1 MINSIIKEEESN
13 EEEQED
19 QNISEK
25 ELSLKE
31 NQKSKS
37 KEEKLEENNE
47 LNLSKE
53 EIELDS
59 DHSLSEYTE
68 DILPKIFSKY
78 TKDKEVKKIKTL
90 IISSNLNLYEKD
102 DEKRTI
108 LHRACLQLKLSIVKD
123 LIPKLTSKYINQ
135 LDKYG
140 NSPLILACKYTFSS
154 KETNDREKILEIL
167 LKHGADI
174 HCIEPINGWTA
185 LHWCCF
191 NGDLNCVKLLINYG
205 SNFFLPSKYGFFT
218 IDLAGKK
225 LFYELVSFLIKTASN
240 YLQKV
245 GEYELLDVDYLFTE
259 SSKNNILKENFK
271 EKEKNNDK
279 ETNKDKDKK
288 TSNIARVKTFVAK
301 KDKNLY
307 KNKNYNDDEKSDIK
321 DNYREKDFT
330 FRKKALSGDIKPV
343 ILNILDKNVSDLP
356 KINQTVYLRL
366 FTEHCL
372 YWACFFNFSEKII
385 NMFLSLYNTRPAFP
399 LFSLDNKTALHA
411 ACIQGSFIPFQLV
424 YKTNELR
431 RKRKLEQDIK
441 SEKIIPVT
449 LEENDLNYSKCIKY
463 PAEFNQY
470 KKKFLSSAHYNS
482 FSDEF
487 KNYLNQYFFN
497 LIYPK
502 TLMEKLPISQ
512 IFDKDKNTPITL
524 ACKYNNQNFIKNLLK
539 SELIEDIHEE
549 LKPDNNLGYSGYYY
563 LKNSTFK
570 RKFLEE
576 AGKGTYIIPPVVLE
590 LNKNPKTMSSINLI
604 MKIAINEGLIVALMQ
619 KIDDS
624 KVYLLI
630 DINEELF
637 YKQAEI
643 EKIEMKLLDKNL
655 LLKFENN
662 KNFIDIIEPFFSRH
676 YQYIIIKCISNCLDT
691 EMLKNQKI
699 LNQIFLT
706 HMPNI
711 TTKIYSTIIKHPI
724 YALNPLCYFFDYFLE
739 NKNCT
744 YSYIKLLHAYF
755 GESISMF
762 YAFYAYLTNM
772 YILLAIASIS
782 YCIYYGSELFTAQ
795 DIYPSFFII
804 FIIWNIVILIKWRR
818 KCNEIQEKWGLK
830 VSSDSQIIR
839 PEFHGDEYYT
849 DLDAPLEKHVSKY
862 DSFISFFI
870 TLPFIILLLG
880 ADILVFYFTTKWED
894 LVKTNEKFWFRYVP
908 SIVRSLALVIVAK
921 IYDMIAVYST
931 RLENRKQEDI
941 YEMVMGVKVFIFRLI
956 SDFTAVIYSA
966 MVTRDI
972 YRLKT
977 LLYTHIVI
985 KYLSEIGGRFVY
997 PFLWHYF
1004 LKKYYF
1010 KKVDSK
1016 AKLYPIKKEDKKT
1029 NAKEEDKTTFTNKL
1043 NNKEKEKFK
1052 ENDILKINKVNLTD
1066 NPEKTEK
1073 ALKTEE
1079 NPELDIENTI
1089 YKDIKKDKENN
1100 KEPLR
1105 TLSKILSTHEL
1116 YNRVSIISNNKGD
1129 SKIFDI
1135 NPDFIE
1141 LQKTLIDKSAIYYD
1155 YADVLI
1161 THVLISL
1168 FAIIIPFAPLICF
1181 VFQIMSQ
1188 NARLYID
1195 IFCLKR
1201 PTPLSCKNIKIWNQ
1215 ILQINNIIMSFTN
1228 CFLYYFYGTN
1238 NFFVGKKTANK
1249 IEIMIFSVEESFF
1262 GIICAEHLFIMINFL
1277 AQKLI
1282 SDIPEW
1288 VRKEKENL
1296 IGYYQIMSLDK
1307 KKKENLE
1314 LELKVEKYKN
1324 NIKELIHE
1332 KKIQMEKIN
1341 SFEKNLDIILKQI
1354 SFNQKKIEQYDEVFE
1369 EIKENQKLKTS
1380 NRFDETGKL
1389 KIYNKPKIKKLLENK
1404 IEKYNIEQMEHL
1416 ETEKILTTSISQEKN
1431 EETNIFLSSKIIKK
1445 NINIKIDKSLEKAIK
1460 EILNENKI
1468 NILTSENTNTNI
1480 DIIEIYFDFSL
1491 KKIFDFIEKIIFS
1504 KKLEYFL
1511 KNNRTSIVVCNSCSK
1526 NKGLFMCEQC
1536 SDILCSICKEN
1547 HDKNDLWKDHTIK
1560 VFNLPMKQNLI
1571 GRDIIYGLSEGS
1583 AIPFIKGEYFLF
1595 PVSTYQNY
1603 GFTNL
1608 QKIFDFFYK
1617 YYLTYNGINQNN
1629 SLSLKEFMQ
1638 YRLEYFTEIEAVPE
1652 QAFKNDLET
1661 MIENSEFNL
1670 TEIFFINRICFK
1682 NFKYFG
1688 AKVTIDK
1695 IFEPLKKI
1703 QCGEFEDKLKILLNI
1718 LDIYD
1723 NKIILR
1729 EEMDKFLTFC
1739 LYQNYLNELSQE
1751 KIIENL
1757 YPLDAKFVEYSS
1769 LYSSIIYK
1777 KNIYQVFYFLL
1788 QCENKEENSDEE

>member
-1 MINSIIKEEESN
+1 MINSIIKEEDDEEDQIMSEKDITISESN
-13 EEEQED
+13 QD
-19 QNISEK
+19 S
-25 ELSLKE
+25 
-31 NQKSKS
+31 SK
-37 KEEKLEENNE
+37 KEEPLEENKE
-47 LNLSKE
+47 LNLSNNDNI
-53 EIELDS
+53 EIDS
-59 DHSLSEYTE
+59 DNSLSEYTE

-78 TKDKEVKKIKTL
+78 TKYQEVKKSKTL

-108 LHRACLQLKLSIVKD
+108 LHRACLQLKLSIIKD
-123 LIPKLTSKYINQ
+123 LIPKLTKKYINQ

-140 NSPLILACKYTFSS
+140 NSPLILACKYTNIS
-154 KETNDREKILEIL
+154 KESNDREKIMEIL

-245 GEYELLDVDYLFTE
+245 GEYELLDVDYLLTDSDIIFR
-259 SSKNNILKENFK
+259 SKNDLNEK
-271 EKEKNNDK
+271 EKETNVEKNTLNIAKVKTFKNNDK
-279 ETNKDKDKK
+279 EIEKE
-288 TSNIARVKTFVAK
+288 IF
-301 KDKNLY
+301 
-307 KNKNYNDDEKSDIK
+307 NDDDIK
-321 DNYREKDFT
+321 DNDNNFNFDQKRP
-330 FRKKALSGDIKPV
+330 RSGRIKPIKLG
-343 ILNILDKNVSDLP
+343 ILESLNDLP
-356 KINQTVYLRL
+356 KINQTIYLRL

-372 YWACFFNFSEKII
+372 YWACFFNYNEKII
-385 NMFLSLYNTRPAFP
+385 NMFLSLYNARPIFP
-399 LFSLDNKTALHA
+399 LFCLENKTSLHA

-424 YKTNELR
+424 YKTNEIR
-431 RKRKLEQDIK
+431 RKRKLEEDQK
-441 SEKIIPVT
+441 SEKKNPVS
-449 LEENDLNYSKCIKY
+449 LEQNELNNYKTIKY
-463 PAEFNQY
+463 PSEYNLY
-470 KKKFLSSAHYNS
+470 KKKFLSSDHYNS

-487 KNYLNQYFFN
+487 QNYLKKYFFN

-502 TLMEKLPISQ
+502 TLMEKLPLSQ
-512 IFDKDKNTPITL
+512 IYDNEKNTPITL
-524 ACKYNNQNFIKNLLK
+524 ACKYNNQNFIKK
-539 SELIEDIHEE
+539 LIETKLVEDIQEE

-563 LKNSTFK
+563 LKKSSFK

-590 LNKNPKTMSSINLI
+590 LNKNKKTMSSINLI
-604 MKIAINEGLIVALMQ
+604 MKIAINEGLIVSLMQ
-619 KIDDS
+619 NIDNS
-624 KVYLLI
+624 KVYLLV

-662 KNFIDIIEPFFSRH
+662 KNFIDNVEPFFSRH
-676 YQYIIIKCISNCLDT
+676 YQYIIIKCITNCLDT
-691 EMLKNQKI
+691 EMLRNQKI

-706 HMPNI
+706 HLPNI
-711 TTKIYSTIIKHPI
+711 TTKIKNTIIKHPI
-724 YALNPLCYFFDYFLE
+724 YALNPICYFFDYFFE
-739 NKNCT
+739 DKNCN

-762 YAFYAYLTNM
+762 YAFYAFLTNM
-772 YILLAIASIS
+772 YILLAITSIS
-782 YCIYYGSELFTAQ
+782 YCIYYGKDLFTSQ

-804 FIIWNIVILIKWRR
+804 FVFWNIVILIKWRR
-818 KCNEIQEKWGLK
+818 KSNEIQEKWGLK

-849 DLDAPLEKHVSKY
+849 DLDAPLEKHVSQY

-921 IYDMIAVYST
+921 IYDMLAVYST

-941 YEMVMGVKVFIFRLI
+941 YEMVMGAKVFIFRLI

-966 MVTRDI
+966 IVTRDI

-977 LLYTHIVI
+977 LLYTHICI
-985 KYLSEIGGRFVY
+985 KYLSEIGSKFFY
-997 PFLWHYF
+997 PLLWHYF
-1004 LKKYYF
+1004 IKKIYF
-1010 KKVDSK
+1010 KKVNTK
-1016 AKLYPIKKEDKKT
+1016 TKLYPKKDYDKNYEDNDISEKQ
-1029 NAKEEDKTTFTNKL
+1029 KEEKTAFDIKFK
-1043 NNKEKEKFK
+1043 KEKELIKDP
-1052 ENDILKINKVNLTD
+1052 DILRINNRNILNT
-1066 NPEKTEK
+1066 ERTEK
-1073 ALKTEE
+1073 ALKSEE
-1079 NPELDIENTI
+1079 NPLKSDLDN
-1089 YKDIKKDKENN
+1089 KPKE
-1100 KEPLR
+1100 KLLR
-1105 TLSKILSTHEL
+1105 TISDIISSHEL
-1116 YNRVSIISNNKGD
+1116 YNRVQIISNSQKE

-1141 LQKTLIDKSAIYYD
+1141 IQKILLNKSPIYYD

-1181 VFQIMSQ
+1181 FFQIISQ

-1195 IFCLKR
+1195 IFSLKR
-1201 PTPLSCKNIKIWNQ
+1201 PTPLSCKNIKTWNQ

-1228 CFLYYFYGTN
+1228 CFLYYFYGTE
-1238 NFFVGKKTANK
+1238 NFFVKEKTANK
-1249 IEIMIFSVEESFF
+1249 IEIMIFSAEESFF
-1262 GIICAEHLFIMINFL
+1262 GIICAEHLFIFINFL

-1282 SDIPEW
+1282 SEMPAW
-1288 VRKEKENL
+1288 AKKEKENL
-1296 IGYYQIMSLDK
+1296 IGYYQIMSKDK

-1314 LELKVEKYKN
+1314 LELRIEKYKN
-1324 NIKELIHE
+1324 NIKELLHE
-1332 KKIQMEKIN
+1332 KKIQNEKIN
-1341 SFEKNLDIILKQI
+1341 SFEKNLNIIMKQI
-1354 SFNQKKIEQYDEVFE
+1354 SFNQKKIEEYDEIFE
-1369 EIKENQKLKTS
+1369 EIKENQMMKRE
-1380 NRFDETGKL
+1380 NRIDETGKL

-1404 IEKYNIEQMEHL
+1404 IEKYNVEQIEVL
-1416 ETEKILTTSISQEKN
+1416 ETEKVLTTSISQDKN
-1431 EETNIFLSSKIIKK
+1431 EDTNIFLSSKKIKK
-1445 NINIKIDKSLEKAIK
+1445 NINIKIDKSLERAIK

-1468 NILTSENTNTNI
+1468 NMLTSENIETNV
-1480 DIIEIYFDFSL
+1480 DIVEIYFDFSL
-1491 KKIFDFIEKIIFS
+1491 KKVFEVIEKILFS

-1511 KNNRTSIVVCNSCSK
+1511 KNNRSGIVICSSCSK
-1526 NKGLFMCEQC
+1526 NKGLFICEQC
-1536 SDILCSICKEN
+1536 SDILCSSCKEN
-1547 HDKNDLWKDHTIK
+1547 HNKNELWLDH
-1560 VFNLPMKQNLI
+1560 VMNPLNLPMKQNLS
-1571 GRDIIYGLSEGS
+1571 GRDIIYGMAEGS
-1583 AIPFIKGEYFLF
+1583 LPFIKGEYFLF
-1595 PVSTYQNY
+1595 PISTYQNY

-1608 QKIFDFFYK
+1608 QKIFDLLYQ
-1617 YYLTYNGINQNN
+1617 YYITYNGINQNN
-1629 SLSLKEFMQ
+1629 SLSLKEYMQ
-1638 YRLEYFTEIEAVPE
+1638 YRLEHFTKIEAVPE
-1652 QAFKNDLET
+1652 QAFKDDLEN
-1661 MIENSEFNL
+1661 ILENIEFNL

-1695 IFEPLKKI
+1695 IYEPLKKLQI
-1703 QCGEFEDKLKILLNI
+1703 GEFEEKLKILLNI
-1718 LDIYD
+1718 LDVYD
-1723 NKIILR
+1723 NKIIIR
-1729 EEMDKFLTFC
+1729 DEMDKFLTMC
-1739 LYQNYLNELSQE
+1739 LYQNYANELSRE
-1751 KIIENL
+1751 TIIENL
-1757 YPLDAKFVEYSS
+1757 FPLDAKFMEYTT

-1777 KNIYQVFYFLL
+1777 KNIYQIFHNLL
-1788 QCENKEENSDEE
+1788 QCDSTEENSER

>member
-1 MINSIIKEEESN
+1 MINSIIKEEDDE
-13 EEEQED
+13 ED
-19 QNISEK
+19 QIMSE
-25 ELSLKE
+25 EDLTITE
-31 NQKSKS
+31 NNQEKSK
-37 KEEKLEENNE
+37 KEEPLEENRE
-47 LNLSKE
+47 LNLSKNDNM
-53 EIELDS
+53 EIDS
-59 DHSLSEYTE
+59 DNSLTEYTE
-68 DILPKIFSKY
+68 DILPKIFSQY
-78 TKDKEVKKIKTL
+78 TKYQEVKKSKTL

-108 LHRACLQLKLSIVKD
+108 LHRACLQLKLSIIKD
-123 LIPKLTSKYINQ
+123 LIPKLTRKYINQ

-140 NSPLILACKYTFSS
+140 NSPLILACKYTNIS
-154 KETNDREKILEIL
+154 KESNDREKILEIL

-245 GEYELLDVDYLFTE
+245 GEYELLDVDYLLSDSKLIF
-259 SSKNNILKENFK
+259 SSQNNLNEIDKENDGEKNTLNIAKVKTFRNDNK
-271 EKEKNNDK
+271 EFEKEIFNDDEIKNNDK
-279 ETNKDKDKK
+279 DFNFEQKR
-288 TSNIARVKTFVAK
+288 AR
-301 KDKNLY
+301 
-307 KNKNYNDDEKSDIK
+307 
-321 DNYREKDFT
+321 
-330 FRKKALSGDIKPV
+330 SGNIKPIKLGV
-343 ILNILDKNVSDLP
+343 LESLTDLP
-356 KINQTVYLRL
+356 KINQTIYLRL

-372 YWACFFNFSEKII
+372 YWACFFNYNEKII
-385 NMFLSLYNTRPAFP
+385 NMFLSLYNARPVFP
-399 LFSLDNKTALHA
+399 LFSLENKTSLHA

-424 YKTNELR
+424 YKTNEIR
-431 RKRKLEQDIK
+431 RKRKLEEDKK
-441 SEKIIPVT
+441 SEKKNPVT
-449 LEENDLNYSKCIKY
+449 LEQNELNNYKTIKY
-463 PAEFNQY
+463 PSEFNLL
-470 KKKFLSSAHYNS
+470 KKKFLASDHYNS
-482 FSDEF
+482 LSNEF
-487 KNYLNQYFFN
+487 QNYLKKYFFN

-502 TLMEKLPISQ
+502 TLMEKLPLSQ
-512 IFDKDKNTPITL
+512 IFDNDKNTPITL
-524 ACKYNNQNFIKNLLK
+524 ACKYNNQNFIKKLMENK
-539 SELIEDIHEE
+539 LIEDIHEE

-563 LKNSTFK
+563 LKNSSFK

-590 LNKNPKTMSSINLI
+590 LNKNEKTMSSINLI
-604 MKIAINEGLIVALMQ
+604 MKIAINEGLIVSLMQ
-619 KIDDS
+619 NIDKS
-624 KVYLLI
+624 KVYLLV

-637 YKQAEI
+637 YKQAEK

-662 KNFIDIIEPFFSRH
+662 KNFIDNVEPFFSRH
-676 YQYIIIKCISNCLDT
+676 YQYIIIKCITNCLDT

-711 TTKIYSTIIKHPI
+711 TTKIKNTIIKHPI
-724 YALNPLCYFFDYFLE
+724 YSLNPICYFFDYFFE
-739 NKNCT
+739 DKNCN

-762 YAFYAYLTNM
+762 YAFYAFLTNM

-782 YCIYYGSELFTAQ
+782 YCIYYGKDLFVSQ

-804 FIIWNIVILIKWRR
+804 FIFWNIVILIKWRR

-849 DLDAPLEKHVSKY
+849 DLDAPLEKHVSQY

-894 LVKTNEKFWFRYVP
+894 KVKTNEKFWFKYVP

-966 MVTRDI
+966 IVTRDI

-977 LLYTHIVI
+977 LLYTHICI
-985 KYLSEIGGRFVY
+985 KYLSEIGGKFFY

-1004 LKKYYF
+1004 IKKFYF
-1010 KKVDSK
+1010 KKVDSSTR
-1016 AKLYPIKKEDKKT
+1016 LYPKKDLEKYNEYNNKDISEKQKD
-1029 NAKEEDKTTFTNKL
+1029 EKTTFNTKFY
-1043 NNKEKEKFK
+1043 KEQELIKDH
-1052 ENDILKINKVNLTD
+1052 DILRINNRNQILNT
-1066 NPEKTEK
+1066 ERTEK
-1073 ALKTEE
+1073 ALKSEE
-1079 NPELDIENTI
+1079 NPLRPNLYNKGKEKTLTTLADII
-1089 YKDIKKDKENN
+1089 
-1100 KEPLR
+1100 
-1105 TLSKILSTHEL
+1105 SSHEL
-1116 YNRVSIISNNKGD
+1116 YNRISIISNNQKE

-1135 NPDFIE
+1135 NPDYIE
-1141 LQKTLIDKSAIYYD
+1141 IQKILLNKSPIYYD

-1168 FAIIIPFAPLICF
+1168 FAIIIPFAPLFCF
-1181 VFQIMSQ
+1181 FFQIISQ

-1195 IFCLKR
+1195 IFNLKR
-1201 PTPLSCKNIKIWNQ
+1201 PTPLSCKNIKTWNQ
-1215 ILQINNIIMSFTN
+1215 ILQINNIIMAFTN
-1228 CFLYYFYGTN
+1228 CFLYYFYGTA
-1238 NFFVGKKTANK
+1238 NFFVKEKTADK
-1249 IEIMIFSVEESFF
+1249 IEIHIFSAEESLF

-1282 SDIPEW
+1282 SEMPGW
-1288 VRKEKENL
+1288 VKKEKENL
-1296 IGYYQIMSLDK
+1296 IGYYQIMSKDK

-1314 LELKVEKYKN
+1314 LELRIEKYKN
-1324 NIKELIHE
+1324 NIKELLHE
-1332 KKIQMEKIN
+1332 KKIQNEKIN
-1341 SFEKNLDIILKQI
+1341 SYEKNLNIIMKQI
-1354 SFNQKKIEQYDEVFE
+1354 SFNQNKIEEYDEIFE
-1369 EIKENQKLKTS
+1369 EIKENQMIKS
-1380 NRFDETGKL
+1380 ENRIDETGKL

-1404 IEKYNIEQMEHL
+1404 IEKYNDEQIEVL
-1416 ETEKILTTSISQEKN
+1416 ETEKILTTSISQDKN
-1431 EETNIFLSSKIIKK
+1431 EDTNIFLSSKKIKK

-1468 NILTSENTNTNI
+1468 NMLTSENIDTNV
-1480 DIIEIYFDFSL
+1480 DIVEIYFDFCL
-1491 KKIFDFIEKIIFS
+1491 KKVFDQIEKIIFL

-1511 KNNRTSIVVCNSCSK
+1511 KNNRSGIVICSSCSK
-1526 NKGLFMCEQC
+1526 NKGLFICEQC
-1536 SDILCSICKEN
+1536 SDILCSSCKEN
-1547 HDKNDLWKDHTIK
+1547 HNKNELWLDHIINPL
-1560 VFNLPMKQNLI
+1560 NLPMKQNLS
-1571 GRDIIYGLSEGS
+1571 GRDIIYGMAEGS
-1583 AIPFIKGEYFLF
+1583 LHFIKGEYFLF

-1603 GFTNL
+1603 GYTNL
-1608 QKIFDFFYK
+1608 QKIFDILYK
-1617 YYLTYNGINQNN
+1617 YYITYSGINQNN
-1629 SLSLKEFMQ
+1629 SLSLKEYMQ
-1638 YRLEYFTEIEAVPE
+1638 YRLEHFTKIEAVPE
-1652 QAFKNDLET
+1652 QAFKNDLENI
-1661 MIENSEFNL
+1661 IENIEFNL
-1670 TEIFFINRICFK
+1670 TEFFFINRICFK

-1688 AKVTIDK
+1688 SKVTIDK
-1695 IFEPLKKI
+1695 IFDPLKKL
-1703 QCGEFEDKLKILLNI
+1703 QTGDFEGKLKILLNI

-1723 NKIILR
+1723 NKIILKD
-1729 EEMDKFLTFC
+1729 EMDKFLTIC
-1739 LYQNYLNELSQE
+1739 LYQNYANELSRE
-1751 KIIENL
+1751 TILEDL
-1757 YPLDAKFVEYSS
+1757 FPLDAKFMEYTT

-1777 KNIYQVFYFLL
+1777 KNIYQIFYSLL
-1788 QCENKEENSDEE
+1788 QCDSNEENSEE